1 MSSRVSHSK
10 INEKIS
16 LIAIILA
23 ANLLVRIAGENLAS
37 SVPESASERCE
48 QCALGLP
55 KLAPNRQHARQSNIE
70 LLLGDPKKRS
80 EESRQIIAS
89 F

>member
-1 MSSRVSHSK
+1 
-10 INEKIS
+10 
-16 LIAIILA
+16 LIDIILA

-37 SVPESASERCE
+37 SAPESASERCE
-48 QCALGLP
+48 QCALGLQKFP
-55 KLAPNRQHARQSNIE
+55 PNRQFARQSKIE

-80 EESRQIIAS
+80 GESRQIIAS